1 MNSVRNTYDGIYLLL
16 QSTIIRRPSG
26 KLLSLITAKNLF
38 MVKYYNAE
46 VQGFIYLDVIS
57 A

>member
-46 VQGFIYLDVIS
+46 VQGFIYLDVVS